1 MRDQKAD
8 SLERLQALQYTFAG
22 LRIKVVRR
30 LIEHEHIGTLPER
43 ASDLSTLLLA
53 ARKALIVPQP
63 RIFDAERIADLQR
76 LASPIGCK
84 IAKLSGYDR
93 GVLWAICSEQHR
105 GDRPLIGHDQ
115 PGCNAS
121 ERALTAA
128 VVADDTRPTLRKR
141 HAHAIER
148 RRRSTFVG
156 VGDI

>member
-8 SLERLQALQYTFAG
+8 SFERLQASLYAFAG

-43 ASDLSTLLLA
+43 ASDLNTLFLA
-53 ARKALIVPQP
+53 TRKALIVPQP

-84 IAKLSGYDR
+84 IAKLSWYDR
-93 GVLWAICSEQHR
+93 GVLWAICSEQR
-105 GDRPLIGHDQ
+105 RCDRPLIGHDQ

-121 ERALTAA
+121 ERALTTA
-128 VVADDTRPTLRKR
+128 VVADDARSALRKGY
-141 HAHAIER
+141 ANAIER
-148 RRRSTFVG
+148 R
-156 VGDI
+156 